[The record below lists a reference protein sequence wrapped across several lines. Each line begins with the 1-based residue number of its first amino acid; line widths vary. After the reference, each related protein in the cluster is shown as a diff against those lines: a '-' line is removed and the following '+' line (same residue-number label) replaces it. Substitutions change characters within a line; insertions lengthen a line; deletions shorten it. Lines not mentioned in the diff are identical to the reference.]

1 MTSHGERGEDIG
13 IPLAPGVHRWP
24 AGATEAGAD
33 AALRLARGEGRH
45 ATAADLTA
53 VVDKETFL
61 AECARA
67 LDLPGWFGG
76 TWDSLYDCLID
87 LSWWGTPRGYL
98 IVARGWHALERNA
111 PGLAETAVRVAD
123 DATAHWLSRA
133 IPMTVLLG

>member
-1 MTSHGERGEDIG
+1 MTSHREHGEDVG
-13 IPLAPGVHRWP
+13 IPLAPGVHRWLP
-24 AGATEAGAD
+24 GATEAGAE
-33 AALRLARGEGRH
+33 AALRRAASEGRR
-45 ATAADLTA
+45 ATALDLTA

-111 PGLAETAVRVAD
+111 PGLTGTPAGIAE

-133 IPMTVLLG
+133 TPMTVLLG